1 MVKMMIAALMLTV
14 PTVAPAQAQ
23 PQLPVPV
30 PAPQAPAGLSPTQAQ
45 RNDIVCLSTFAA
57 SGARATDP
65 RAQGGMMTLVG
76 YYFGRLRTTLSAAEL
91 DAMIATILA
100 DGTLAR
106 DLQNSLERCRAEAL
120 EVGASM
126 QVTGRVF
133 TQAGR
138 GQANPT
144 GG

>member
-1 MVKMMIAALMLTV
+1 MVKMMIASLMLTV
-14 PTVAPAQAQ
+14 PNVAQAQAQ
-23 PQLPVPV
+23 PQLPA
-30 PAPQAPAGLSPTQAQ
+30 PAPLVPTPVSPTQAQ

-91 DAMIATILA
+91 DAIIVTIVA

-120 EVGASM
+120 EVGSSM

>member
-23 PQLPVPV
+23 PQLPV
-30 PAPQAPAGLSPTQAQ
+30 PQAPAGLSPTQAQ

-91 DAMIATILA
+91 DAIIATILA
-100 DGTLAR
+100 NGTLTR

-120 EVGASM
+120 EVGTSM